1 MSQTNDC
8 RFPTAGSRFVVLFSS
23 LEFART
29 NRSHRPRAYASPF
42 PAGSNC
48 RSAKLGCYSGRGLE
62 SDRQCTPHP
71 LDQRFPAA
79 VYPAGL
85 HGIIVLGGSYDR
97 TRHSDLSTIVLEDD
111 TEPLALLAHLSHR
124 YPEAKIVFSGN
135 STDTATP
142 EVSESD
148 FVKPYLESFGIA
160 SERIAVEDK
169 SRTTAESAQLAAQLL
184 RPTSSSRWLLV
195 TFGHR
200 MPRAMGAFRKAGFNV
215 SAFPAGLRTKAWSDM
230 WSPERTAADNLRHL
244 DIAVHEWLALVYYK
258 LRGYS
263 DDWFAGPIASNE
275 CGKACLDAQNTQ
287 R

>member
-1 MSQTNDC
+1 LSFFLVPSNFLASTAVIGLLLMVL
-8 RFPTAGSRFVVLFSS
+8 RFRLGAIVAALS
-23 LEFART
+23 LA
-29 NRSHRPRAYASPF
+29 AIAVAALSP
-42 PAGSNC
+42 
-48 RSAKLGCYSGRGLE
+48 LGNALL
-62 SDRQCTPHP
+62 TP

-111 TEPLALLAHLSHR
+111 TEPLALLAHLGHR

-135 STDTATP
+135 GTDTLTP

-160 SERIAVEDK
+160 SERIVVEDK

-184 RPTSSSRWLLV
+184 HPTSSSQWLLV

-230 WSPERTAADNLRHL
+230 WSPEKTAANNLRHL

-258 LRGYS
+258 LKGYS
-263 DDWFAGPIASNE
+263 DDWFAGPLASDE